1 MLHRAYA
8 ASSSSG
14 LKPTSAGQGAEGRNP
29 GPVSK
34 TRVPAQTHFGDG
46 RFCACFLRGFAQLR
60 VLVAPGA
67 VAEVTVATALNCS
80 LRRRLGQPFGR
91 TLRAVAHLW
100 LGTLLER
107 WSGPRRL
114 WPGRPTTIT
123 TPCCC
128 SPDLPGRPRRR
139 PETYD
144 RSRRLCSV
152 HARKCRHFTSLP

>member
-1 MLHRAYA
+1 MAGARALGGSRCKGIA
-8 ASSSSG
+8 PATSSG
-14 LKPTSAGQGAEGRNP
+14 GLN
-29 GPVSK
+29 GPL
-34 TRVPAQTHFGDG
+34 R
-46 RFCACFLRGFAQLR
+46 RRCCACFLRGFAQLR
-60 VLVAPGA
+60 VLVALGV